1 VGAGWVLG
9 IGSVLSF
16 NAWSGWHPLAA
27 IPLFREMTFFA
38 LMDYIASNMLLVAG
52 ALLTSIFVGW
62 RISRAIVDE
71 QLIEAS
77 PAARRIIVW
86 LLRYL
91 CPLAIVAVMLA
102 GFLNS

>member
-1 VGAGWVLG
+1 
-9 IGSVLSF
+9 
-16 NAWSGWHPLAA
+16 
-27 IPLFREMTFFA
+27 
-38 LMDYIASNMLLVAG
+38 
-52 ALLTSIFVGW
+52 VGW
-62 RISRAIVDE
+62 RISRVIVEE

-77 PAARRIIVW
+77 PAARRAIVW